1 MGWVLQP
8 HYATE
13 VFWNQYRRCP
23 AQYSTVQYTVHNTV
37 PQEPRHGPGDQH
49 DQEDEAA
56 EARLQGQEILV
67 SFRSVL
73 WCDVS
78 LYI

>member
-1 MGWVLQP
+1 MPG
-8 HYATE
+8 
-13 VFWNQYRRCP
+13 
-23 AQYSTVQYTVHNTV
+23 TVQYITVHSTQYSM
-37 PQEPRHGPGDQH
+37 QEPRHGPGDQH